1 MYDALISLLVTV
13 QLLIAML
20 FCPLKISAAGHV
32 SLARDKID
40 LNVAVLGLSVAKVRV
55 KRENGKFILLVNG
68 KQFKPKKKL
77 SLNQIKSIVKQY
89 KIEGL
94 KLRGNLL
101 ALVGTQDAKN
111 TALMCAGIYGM
122 LTPIMQDL
130 SVYTSSV
137 SDTFEIDGR
146 VKIKINVL
154 QIVSLAVAGVRGS
167 NG

>member
-1 MYDALISLLVTV
+1 MYDALISLLVAV
-13 QLLIAML
+13 QLLIVML
-20 FCPLKISAAGHV
+20 FYPLKIGAAGHV

-40 LNVAVLGLSVAKVRV
+40 LNVNVLGLSVVKVRV
-55 KRENGKFILLVNG
+55 KLEDGKFKLLVNG
-68 KQFKPKKKL
+68 KPFKPKKKL
-77 SLNQIKSIVKQY
+77 TFKQIKSVGEQY

-101 ALVGTQDAKN
+101 VLVGTQDAKS
-111 TALMCAGIYGM
+111 TAMLCAGIYGIAN
-122 LTPIMQDL
+122 PIIRGCNI
-130 SVYTSSV
+130 YTSAA

-154 QIVSLAVAGVRGS
+154 QILSLAFAGIRGS